1 MNPTYDFSGQVAFVT
16 GAASGMGL
24 AAAQAFA
31 TAGAAVALVDT
42 NAAALA
48 EAEAA
53 LMAVG
58 ARTLAIQCDVA
69 DEDQVRDAVDA
80 TVRTLGGLEMAFN
93 NAGIQ
98 SDATELA

>member
-31 TAGAAVALVDT
+31 TAGAALALVDA

-48 EAEAA
+48 EAEAEAA
-53 LMAVG
+53 LRAVG
-58 ARTLAIQCDVA
+58 A
-69 DEDQVRDAVDA
+69 
-80 TVRTLGGLEMAFN
+80 
-93 NAGIQ
+93 NAGHPVRRGRRGSGARCRRCDRTNARRPRHGLQ
-98 SDATELA
+98 